1 MESDGNSQQR
11 TSAVN
16 RTASL
21 KANTSLFWI
30 CVALIALTVLW
41 FRLQISF
48 DLSAFFPQK
57 TSLSHDILLEQ
68 MKDGPGSRLLVI
80 GLSGAD
86 PESLSNASNGLKDI
100 LSGNE
105 AFINVLNGEYD
116 MENVQV
122 PVPLDQYYLLLA
134 DYDYSEQALQSA
146 FAARQRDLAFG
157 GGTGLLSLMA
167 KDPFLQ
173 TIEILERLTPAND
186 KEGLWFAENG
196 SAVLLAET
204 VAGSIDLNAQAQAI
218 EVVQRA
224 FAELPGAAALQLEMT
239 GVGAFGVELQE
250 TIRAEAEK
258 RTMLAIGVLVLV
270 LLLVYR
276 SLRMLLLAA
285 LPIGM
290 GFLVGLAVV
299 TTWFG
304 SVHGITLAFG
314 FTLMGVAIDYPLHL
328 FSHARQSSG
337 PLAIKSIWPTLRLG
351 ALSTAIAYCAIA
363 LSGSNGLAQLGV
375 FTACGVVVAAL
386 VTRTWLPLLL
396 GKSSNASGLQFGST
410 ASVKLLMLPALAVL
424 VLAFVAEQFL
434 LKDGIWEDSLSS
446 LSPIASSKLQHD
458 GMLRSAAGSADMR
471 YQLVMH
477 SPQLESLLLQS
488 EEVDERLKQAVAD
501 GVLSDWQSVT
511 QLLPSQQRQQLRQN
525 AIPDETELRER
536 ISRALQDSSFKA
548 DAFKPFEQNALSSET
563 LDYLLPEN
571 FSGSQIRSWL
581 DSHLLKIEDQW
592 VGLISV
598 SGVNPGALQE
608 RIESWPASNVTLVDF
623 QESSQTLVR
632 DYRRGALKTITV
644 ASVMILAL
652 LFFGHRQAR
661 QIAWIALTVAAAL
674 ASTIVVVTL
683 VQSGLTIIH
692 LVALL
697 LVMGLGLDYALF
709 LSRRETRTEQAATRH
724 AVVACALTTTLTFGI
739 LAASSIPVLKFMG
752 LTVAVGSAASFILA
766 FIGSRFWR
774 RGSR

>member
-1 MESDGNSQQR
+1 M
-11 TSAVN
+11 
-16 RTASL
+16 L
-21 KANTSLFWI
+21 
-30 CVALIALTVLW
+30 LW
-41 FRLQISF
+41 FRLQINF

-86 PESLSNASNGLKDI
+86 PQSLSNASNGLKEA
-100 LSGNE
+100 LSDDE
-105 AFINVLNGEYD
+105 AFINVLNGEYE
-116 MENVQV
+116 MESVQV
-122 PVPLDQYYLLLA
+122 PAPLDQYYLLLA
-134 DYDYSEQALQSA
+134 DYDYSEQALHSA
-146 FAARQRDLAFG
+146 FEARQRDLTFG
-157 GGTGLLSLMA
+157 GGAGLLGLMA

-173 TIEILERLTPAND
+173 TIQILERLAPVNN

-204 VAGSIDLNAQAQAI
+204 VAGSIDLSAQAQAI
-218 EVVQRA
+218 DAVRRA
-224 FAELPGAAALQLEMT
+224 FAELPVAKGLELEMT
-239 GVGAFGVELQE
+239 GVGAFGVELQD

-258 RTMLAIGVLVLV
+258 RTILAISALLLV

-276 SLRMLLLAA
+276 NPRMLLLAT

-290 GFLVGLAVV
+290 GFLVGLAAV

-328 FSHARQSSG
+328 FSHARQSNG

-351 ALSTAIAYCAIA
+351 ALSTALAYFAIA

-375 FTACGVVVAAL
+375 FTAVGVVVAAL

-396 GKSSNASGLQFGST
+396 GRSFNATGLQFAT
-410 ASVKLLMLPALAVL
+410 TTSVKLLMLPALAVL
-424 VLAFVAEQFL
+424 IVAFVAEQFL
-434 LKDGIWEDSLSS
+434 LEDGIWEDSLSS
-446 LSPIASSKLQHD
+446 LSPIAPSKLQHD

-477 SPQLESLLLQS
+477 SPQLETLLLQS
-488 EEVDERLKQAVAD
+488 EVLDERLSQTVSD
-501 GVLSDWQSVT
+501 GILSDWQSVT
-511 QLLPSQQRQQLRQN
+511 QLLPSQQRQQLRKN
-525 AIPDETELRER
+525 AIPDETELGRRVAE
-536 ISRALQDSSFKA
+536 ALQDTSFKA
-548 DAFKPFEQNALSSET
+548 DAFKPFEQNALASGT
-563 LDYLLPEN
+563 LAYLQPDS
-571 FSGSQIRSWL
+571 FSGSQVRSWL
-581 DSHLLKIEDQW
+581 DSHLLKIADQW

-598 SGVNPGALQE
+598 SGVKPEALQA
-608 RIESWPASNVTLVDF
+608 RIDTWPSSNVTLVDF
-623 QESSQTLVR
+623 QMSSLTLVR
-632 DYRRGALKTITV
+632 DYRHGALKTITV

-674 ASTIVVVTL
+674 ASTVVVVTL
-683 VQSGLTIIH
+683 VQNGLTIIH

-709 LSRRETRTEQAATRH
+709 LSRRETRAEQTATRH
-724 AVVACALTTTLTFGI
+724 AVMACALTTTLTFGI
-739 LAASSIPVLKFMG
+739 LAASSVPVLKFMG

-766 FIGSRFWR
+766 FAGSGFWR
-774 RGSR
+774 HSPKQR